1 MNFVI
6 FDLEWN
12 NAYNYKAQTG
22 MNEIIE
28 IGAVMLDERLQIV
41 DTFKQ
46 LILPKVSKRLTGRF
60 KDLTHITPDE
70 VKQNGIPFEEAF
82 RDFARWSGADNCV
95 FMSWSDSDLYVLA
108 GNYKYFSQ
116 RAHVPFMQRY
126 ADAQKYCMRF
136 LTDNPNNNQISL
148 AHCAEKFQISVEEE
162 NLHRALEDC
171 YVAAACFKKVYDPAL
186 FEPYICD
193 CSGDYFERL
202 LYKPYYLRHAICR
215 GFDLRQQKFQC
226 PRCHKELQMLS
237 PFEFSNNAFKNWGE
251 CRDCGT
257 KYWVQLRAKQMYD
270 HVHISKKVQPMSRK
284 RSRAMDRENGR
295 TKAPSKSDKKAKNS

>member
-136 LTDNPNNNQISL
+136 LTDNPNNNQISRPIVPRSSKSL
-148 AHCAEKFQISVEEE
+148 WRRKTCTGRWRTAMWPPPVLRKCMIRHCLSRIFVTAPGIILSGCCTSLITCATPFAVDSIFDSKSFSAPVAIKNCKCCVPLNFPTTPLRIGASVGI
-162 NLHRALEDC
+162 
-171 YVAAACFKKVYDPAL
+171 AAPN
-186 FEPYICD
+186 IG
-193 CSGDYFERL
+193 CS
-202 LYKPYYLRHAICR
+202 C
-215 GFDLRQQKFQC
+215 
-226 PRCHKELQMLS
+226 
-237 PFEFSNNAFKNWGE
+237 
-251 CRDCGT
+251 
-257 KYWVQLRAKQMYD
+257 V
-270 HVHISKKVQPMSRK
+270 
-284 RSRAMDRENGR
+284 
-295 TKAPSKSDKKAKNS
+295 PSKCTIMCRSARRCSP

>member
-1 MNFVI
+1 MNENDMNFVI

-82 RDFARWSGADNCV
+82 SGTFARWSGADNCV

-108 GNYKYFSQ
+108 GNYKYFSP
-116 RAHVPFMQRY
+116 ACPCTVY
-126 ADAQKYCMRF
+126 AA
-136 LTDNPNNNQISL
+136 
-148 AHCAEKFQISVEEE
+148 V
-162 NLHRALEDC
+162 
-171 YVAAACFKKVYDPAL
+171 
-186 FEPYICD
+186 
-193 CSGDYFERL
+193 
-202 LYKPYYLRHAICR
+202 
-215 GFDLRQQKFQC
+215 
-226 PRCHKELQMLS
+226 
-237 PFEFSNNAFKNWGE
+237 
-251 CRDCGT
+251 CG
-257 KYWVQLRAKQMYD
+257 RAKVLYALLN
-270 HVHISKKVQPMSRK
+270 R
-284 RSRAMDRENGR
+284 
-295 TKAPSKSDKKAKNS
+295 

>member
-60 KDLTHITPDE
+60 KDLTHITTDE

-171 YVAAACFKKVYDPAL
+171 YVALRKCMIRHCLSRIFVTAPGIILSGCCTSPITCATPFAVGSIFDSKSFNAPVAIKNCKCCVPLNFPTTPLRIGASVGTAAPN
-186 FEPYICD
+186 IG
-193 CSGDYFERL
+193 CS
-202 LYKPYYLRHAICR
+202 C
-215 GFDLRQQKFQC
+215 
-226 PRCHKELQMLS
+226 
-237 PFEFSNNAFKNWGE
+237 
-251 CRDCGT
+251 
-257 KYWVQLRAKQMYD
+257 V
-270 HVHISKKVQPMSRK
+270 
-284 RSRAMDRENGR
+284 
-295 TKAPSKSDKKAKNS
+295 PSKCTIMCRSARRCSP

>member
-162 NLHRALEDC
+162 NLHRR
-171 YVAAACFKKVYDPAL
+171 L
-186 FEPYICD
+186 FQE
-193 CSGDYFERL
+193 S
-202 LYKPYYLRHAICR
+202 
-215 GFDLRQQKFQC
+215 
-226 PRCHKELQMLS
+226 
-237 PFEFSNNAFKNWGE
+237 
-251 CRDCGT
+251 
-257 KYWVQLRAKQMYD
+257 V
-270 HVHISKKVQPMSRK
+270 
-284 RSRAMDRENGR
+284 
-295 TKAPSKSDKKAKNS
+295 

>member
-126 ADAQKYCMRF
+126 ADAQKRSSKSLWRRRTCTGRWRTAMWPPPVLRRCMIRHCLSRIF
-136 LTDNPNNNQISL
+136 VTAPGIILSGCCTSPITCATPFAVGLIFDSKSFSVPVAIKNCKCCVPLNFPTTPLRTGASVGIAAPNIG
-148 AHCAEKFQISVEEE
+148 
-162 NLHRALEDC
+162 
-171 YVAAACFKKVYDPAL
+171 
-186 FEPYICD
+186 
-193 CSGDYFERL
+193 CS
-202 LYKPYYLRHAICR
+202 C
-215 GFDLRQQKFQC
+215 
-226 PRCHKELQMLS
+226 
-237 PFEFSNNAFKNWGE
+237 
-251 CRDCGT
+251 
-257 KYWVQLRAKQMYD
+257 V
-270 HVHISKKVQPMSRK
+270 
-284 RSRAMDRENGR
+284 
-295 TKAPSKSDKKAKNS
+295 PSKCTIMCRSARRCSP

>member
-82 RDFARWSGADNCV
+82 RDFAPLEWGGQLCV
-95 FMSWSDSDLYVLA
+95 YELVGQRSVCA
-108 GNYKYFSQ
+108 G
-116 RAHVPFMQRY
+116 
-126 ADAQKYCMRF
+126 
-136 LTDNPNNNQISL
+136 
-148 AHCAEKFQISVEEE
+148 
-162 NLHRALEDC
+162 
-171 YVAAACFKKVYDPAL
+171 
-186 FEPYICD
+186 
-193 CSGDYFERL
+193 
-202 LYKPYYLRHAICR
+202 
-215 GFDLRQQKFQC
+215 RQ
-226 PRCHKELQMLS
+226 LQV
-237 PFEFSNNAFKNWGE
+237 F
-251 CRDCGT
+251 
-257 KYWVQLRAKQMYD
+257 
-270 HVHISKKVQPMSRK
+270 
-284 RSRAMDRENGR
+284 
-295 TKAPSKSDKKAKNS
+295 

>member
-82 RDFARWSGADNCV
+82 RHFARWSVADNCV

-186 FEPYICD
+186 FEPYICCTSPITCATPFAVGSIFD
-193 CSGDYFERL
+193 SKSFSAPVAIKNCKCCVPLNFPTTPLRIGASVGIAAPNIGCS
-202 LYKPYYLRHAICR
+202 C
-215 GFDLRQQKFQC
+215 
-226 PRCHKELQMLS
+226 
-237 PFEFSNNAFKNWGE
+237 
-251 CRDCGT
+251 
-257 KYWVQLRAKQMYD
+257 V
-270 HVHISKKVQPMSRK
+270 
-284 RSRAMDRENGR
+284 
-295 TKAPSKSDKKAKNS
+295 PSKCTIMCRSARRCSP

>member
-171 YVAAACFKKVYDPAL
+171 YVAAACFKKVYDRHCLSRIFVTVPGIILSGCCTSPITCATPFAVGSIFDSKSFSAPVAIKNCKCCGPL
-186 FEPYICD
+186 NFPITPLRTGASVGIAAPNIG
-193 CSGDYFERL
+193 CS
-202 LYKPYYLRHAICR
+202 C
-215 GFDLRQQKFQC
+215 
-226 PRCHKELQMLS
+226 
-237 PFEFSNNAFKNWGE
+237 
-251 CRDCGT
+251 
-257 KYWVQLRAKQMYD
+257 V
-270 HVHISKKVQPMSRK
+270 
-284 RSRAMDRENGR
+284 
-295 TKAPSKSDKKAKNS
+295 PSKCTIMCRSARRCSP

>member
-202 LYKPYYLRHAICR
+202 LYKPYTCATPFAVGSILDSKSFSALVAIKNCKCCVPLNFPTTPLRIGASVGIAAPNIGCS
-215 GFDLRQQKFQC
+215 C
-226 PRCHKELQMLS
+226 
-237 PFEFSNNAFKNWGE
+237 
-251 CRDCGT
+251 
-257 KYWVQLRAKQMYD
+257 V
-270 HVHISKKVQPMSRK
+270 
-284 RSRAMDRENGR
+284 
-295 TKAPSKSDKKAKNS
+295 PSKCTIMCRSARRCSP